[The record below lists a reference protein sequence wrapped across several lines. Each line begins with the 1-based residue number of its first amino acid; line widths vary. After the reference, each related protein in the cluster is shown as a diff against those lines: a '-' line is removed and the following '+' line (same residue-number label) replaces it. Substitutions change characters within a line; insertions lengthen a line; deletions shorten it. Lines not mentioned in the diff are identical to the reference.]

1 MRRIDKKLNLQ
12 KVNMLTEQRYLQSK
26 GLLKENGPETDKEAT
41 ELKKGDKIVWVGE
54 PRVIGGDM
62 TVKPGD
68 KGEYIGRETSGEWVV
83 EFGSRRFH
91 TSDTTFEKVNKGG
104 FNEFNS
110 NKRIDEMD
118 YEREITKDDFRWL
131 SKFPGWYPV
140 KLDNGVFAIKN
151 DNYPI
156 ISYEVSIADYNS
168 GGHQTFGKPVNQEHP
183 WKFIVKKA
191 VNPDAFL
198 NKSYAPEGFIVI
210 DGGQTSDIES
220 SFSHFLK
227 HKLIDFKQGEKL
239 NLQNR

>member
-26 GLLKENGPETDKEAT
+26 GLLKEEV
-41 ELKKGDKIVWVGE
+41 ELQRGDEIVWVAPPKE
-54 PRVIGGDM
+54 IDRLVRIM
-62 TVKPGD
+62 PGA
-68 KGEYIGRETSGEWVV
+68 KGEYIGRETTGEWVV
-83 EFGSRRFH
+83 EFGSKRFY
-91 TSDTTFEKVNKGG
+91 TSENSFEKVKQGG

-131 SKFPGWYPV
+131 SEFPGWYPV
-140 KLDNGVFAIKN
+140 ELDNGVFAIKN
-151 DNYPI
+151 DDYPI

-168 GGHQTFGKPVNQEHP
+168 GGHQTYGKPVNQEHP
-183 WKFIVKKA
+183 WKFIAKKA

-198 NKSYAPEGFIVI
+198 NKSYAPEGFTVI

-220 SFSHFLK
+220 SFAHFLK
-227 HKLIDFKQGEKL
+227 HKLIDFKKGEKL